1 MLMHRLL
8 ECINSHRVSWCNRY
22 KSRWSN
28 LISPLYRKLPKM
40 SVIFPWDT
48 IAGCPQKHQMW
59 LQSVIK
65 KYIEINEETLPREDQ
80 TTFDSLAL
88 QTKIFSW
95 KRQYKFGTFFCAPSS
110 ICKLYAFNSWS
121 QQMCIGYTTL
131 LWQCG
136 FNGPVINELTYLLT
150 YLLWRRIRG
159 IKYSG
164 PVFVTV
170 IFLLWL
176 WCGPQKWFELKDSYT
191 EKWICYI
198 KWLRVESRIVIISF
212 VDRTHYSNCAV
223 VSTAHRYARCR

>member
-150 YLLWRRIRG
+150 MAQNTRNQVQWPCFRYCNLFTLTLMWTTEVIWVKRQLHREMNLL
-159 IKYSG
+159 
-164 PVFVTV
+164 
-170 IFLLWL
+170 
-176 WCGPQKWFELKDSYT
+176 
-191 EKWICYI
+191 
-198 KWLRVESRIVIISF
+198 
-212 VDRTHYSNCAV
+212 H
-223 VSTAHRYARCR
+223 